1 MLVNI
6 IKKNIGTGNK
16 NGTSIN
22 NITTTKSSP
31 AMLPKSLIVS
41 DNGLAKWL
49 MISIISING
58 ASAGNGPKKC
68 LMYDAP
74 CF

>member
-6 IKKNIGTGNK
+6 IKKNIGIGNK

-41 DNGLAKWL
+41 ESGLAKWL
-49 MISIISING
+49 IISMINING
-58 ASAGNGPKKC
+58 ASAGKGPKKC
-68 LMYDAP
+68 LI
-74 CF
+74 

>member
-6 IKKNIGTGNK
+6 IKKNIGIGNK

-41 DNGLAKWL
+41 ESGLAKWL
-49 MISIISING
+49 IISMINING
-58 ASAGNGPKKC
+58 ASAGQGPKKC
-68 LMYDAP
+68 LI
-74 CF
+74 